1 LFLLFK
7 ITILANSEFKMK
19 ALSFFKQSINWT
31 KRRLS
36 KKQFLFFSS
45 VLVGL
50 SAGLAAVILK
60 LFVHFILWGISD
72 NALINSQY
80 FYVILPILGILFTVL
95 IVKIFL
101 NNKLEKGIAK
111 LHVKIKK
118 RSSFIPSEQMY
129 AQVITSS
136 VTVGFGGSAGLEAPI
151 VITGA
156 AFGSNYAKT
165 HKLNQNDRTL
175 LLACGV
181 SAGIAAAFNA
191 PIAGV
196 LFALE
201 VLLLDIGIT
210 AFIPLI
216 IAAASGALVSKIIL
230 HDNILLSSKSTVDFD
245 YKNVFFYAL
254 LGVLA
259 GLISV
264 YHARVFSA
272 IESKLSHYKM
282 NPFSKVILG
291 GSCLAFLILLFPS
304 LYGEGYE
311 SIKWLSSGQE
321 KKILNHSLL
330 ESFVTNEYLLL
341 AFIGLV
347 IFFKSIA
354 TGLTLGSGGNGG
366 NFAPSL
372 FVGAFLGF
380 FMSRIVNLSGYF
392 KLPESNF
399 TLVGMAGILSGL
411 YHAPLTSIFLIAEIT
426 GGHTL
431 MIPLMIVSSIS
442 YAISRYFEPQS
453 LDIKKL
459 GLFTD
464 SFAKDKDK
472 TILSSIQLERLI
484 DQDFTAIHP
493 EMKLGELVEIIKISN
508 KNVFPVIT
516 SKNELLGLVLVDNI
530 KDIMFSRELYQKV
543 QVVEI
548 YSKINQLV
556 QLNDSADEILEK
568 FEKEDLWVLPVLNN
582 RLFIGFISKS
592 KILSNYREKLINTII
607 E

>member
-1 LFLLFK
+1 MRIIKKF
-7 ITILANSEFKMK
+7 TSA
-19 ALSFFKQSINWT
+19 INWT
-31 KRRLS
+31 KRKLT
-36 KKQFLFFSS
+36 KKQFLLFSS
-45 VLVGL
+45 ILVGL
-50 SAGLAAVILK
+50 SAGMAAVILK

-80 FYVILPILGILFTVL
+80 FYVILPILGIFFTVL

-118 RSSFIPSEQMY
+118 RSSFVPSEQMY
-129 AQVITSS
+129 AQIITSS

-156 AFGSNYAKT
+156 AYGSNYAKT

-245 YKNVFFYAL
+245 YGNVVFYAL

-330 ESFVTNEYLLL
+330 ESIVTNEYLLL

-380 FMSRIVNLSGYF
+380 FMSRIINLTGYF
-392 KLPESNF
+392 KLPEGNF

-426 GGHTL
+426 GGYTL

-472 TILSSIQLERLI
+472 TILSSIQLENLI
-484 DQDFTAIHP
+484 DQDFTSIQP
-493 EMKLGELVEIIKISN
+493 EMKLGELVEVIKNSS
-508 KNVFPVIT
+508 KNVFPVINE
-516 SKNELLGLVLVDNI
+516 KNEFLGVVLVDNI

-556 QLNDSADEILEK
+556 QLNDSADEILGK
-568 FEKEDLWVLPVLNN
+568 FEKEDLWFLPVLNN

>member
-1 LFLLFK
+1 MHYLIFLKNL
-7 ITILANSEFKMK
+7 
-19 ALSFFKQSINWT
+19 INWT
-31 KRRLS
+31 KRKLT
-36 KKQFLFFSS
+36 KKQFLLFSS

-50 SAGLAAVILK
+50 SAGLAAVVLK

-80 FYVILPILGILFTVL
+80 FYVILPILGIFLTVVITKLFL
-95 IVKIFL
+95 K
-101 NNKLEKGIAK
+101 NKLEKGISK
-111 LHVKIKK
+111 LHINIKK
-118 RSSFIPSEQMY
+118 TSSFVPKEQMY
-129 AQVITSS
+129 AQIITSS

-151 VITGA
+151 VLTGA
-156 AFGSNYAKT
+156 AYGSNYAKT

-201 VLLLDIGIT
+201 VLLLDVGIT

-230 HDNILLSSKSTVDFD
+230 HSNILLSSKSTVDFD
-245 YKNVFFYAL
+245 YRNVLFYAL

-264 YHARVFSA
+264 YHARVFST

-282 NPFSKVILG
+282 NPFTKVFFG
-291 GSCLAFLILLFPS
+291 GFCLAILILLFPS

-321 KKILNHSLL
+321 LKLISHSILAAYI
-330 ESFVTNEYLLL
+330 TNEWLLL
-341 AFIGLV
+341 AFIGLI

-380 FMSRIVNLSGYF
+380 FMSRLINAATYF

-399 TLVGMAGILSGL
+399 TLVGMAGILSGM

-426 GGHTL
+426 GGYTL
-431 MIPLMIVSSIS
+431 MIPLMIVASIS
-442 YAISRYFEPQS
+442 FAISKYFEPQS

-459 GLFTD
+459 GLYSD
-464 SFAKDKDK
+464 SAAVDKDK
-472 TILSSIQLERLI
+472 TILSSMNLAQLI
-484 DQDFTAIHP
+484 DEDFEILSP
-493 EMKLGELVEIIKISN
+493 EMSLGELVEVVKKSQ
-508 KNVFPVIT
+508 KNIFPVLDT
-516 SKNELLGLVLVDNI
+516 NANFLGIVLVDSI
-530 KDIMFSRELYQKV
+530 KEILFSRELYHKIHV
-543 QVVEI
+543 KELISHAKEI
-548 YSKINQLV
+548 VIKG
-556 QLNDSADEILEK
+556 DSLDVIMEK
-568 FEKEDLWVLPVLNN
+568 FDKQNEWVLPVFEYNE
-582 RLFIGFISKS
+582 FKGFISKT
-592 KILSNYREKLINTII
+592 KVLSNYREKLINTLI